1 LAVDSI
7 DFLQKLYLNDSWQQM
22 IFPEERY
29 RFSSNKPLRK
39 KTAALRIAVLL
50 AVVAAVIAGVVLLIR
65 GGLFSGMRIGAGSQ
79 KDEII
84 QLWDEKEY
92 GMVLEAS
99 NDMLEEEPLNGTG
112 LAFKGFSAFYVA
124 LNQITEEEKLLYLE
138 DSIRSLR
145 KALLLSQKKYA
156 PEIEYIL
163 GKAYFQKGHF
173 YYDLSIQ
180 YLRSSIEHGYVKED
194 SYEYLGLAYS
204 QLQDYEKS
212 IEYFL
217 KAAEKNPTD
226 LLYLTLAQS
235 YFKTADFD
243 QAELYINRAIDRA
256 QDTYIKQKAYFLL
269 GDILRED
276 REYDRAKDVY
286 RKILDISPES
296 ANAYFYLGEIAEQ
309 QGDIAAARASWRDAL
324 RYDPNHL
331 GALNRLNSY

>member
-1 LAVDSI
+1 
-7 DFLQKLYLNDSWQQM
+7 M

-29 RFSSNKPLRK
+29 RFSSNKLLRK
-39 KTAALRIAVLL
+39 KTATLRIAVLVT
-50 AVVAAVIAGVVLLIR
+50 AVAAVTAAVVLIVR
-65 GGLFSGMRIGAGSQ
+65 GGLFSGMRIGT
-79 KDEII
+79 KTRTEEII
-84 QLWDEKEY
+84 QLWNEKEY

-99 NDMLEEEPLNGTG
+99 NTMLDDEPLNGTG

-124 LNQITEEEKLLYLE
+124 LNQITEEQKLLYLE

-145 KALLLSQKKYA
+145 KALLLSQKQYA
-156 PEIEYIL
+156 PEVEYIL

-180 YLRSSIEHGYVKED
+180 YLQSSIDHGYVKED

-235 YFKTADFD
+235 YVKTGDYD
-243 QAELYINRAIDRA
+243 QAELYVNRAIDRA
-256 QDTYIKQKAYFLL
+256 QDSFMKQKAYFLL
-269 GDILRED
+269 ADILRED
-276 REYDRAKDVY
+276 NEYERAKDIY
-286 RKILDISPES
+286 KKILSISPES

-309 QGDIAAARASWRDAL
+309 QGDIPAARANWRDAL